1 MPMGGL
7 YYEQFSVGQRFE
19 HVLRRTV
26 TEADNLIFSA
36 LTHNP
41 AALHLD
47 EEYMKSSEFGTRIVN
62 SCFTL
67 SLMVGVSVADTTLG
81 TTVANLG
88 WDEIR
93 FPKPVF
99 IGDTLHATSEVIGL
113 RESKSRPD
121 TGIVTFL
128 HEAVNQR
135 GEVVCIIGPSGSGKS
150 TLLRCINMLETP
162 TDGTVVVLGTDLT
175 NLDSDIDAARTKI
188 GMVFQ
193 SFNLFSHMTVLENV
207 CVAQRKVLKRS
218 KEESEQIALQLLQ
231 RGGLSEKAT
240 AFPAQLSGGQQQR
253 VAIARALAMNPQ
265 VMLFDEATSALDPEL
280 VGEVLNVMRG
290 LAEEGMT
297 MLVVTH
303 EMGFAANVASRVV
316 FMDGGVIVEQ
326 GPPAQI
332 INAPQEERT
341 KAFLSS
347 VQQH

>member
-1 MPMGGL
+1 MNTEAVVSIRNLNKSFGDN
-7 YYEQFSVGQRFE
+7 
-19 HVLRRTV
+19 HVLRGI
-26 TEADNLIFSA
+26 D
-36 LTHNP
+36 
-41 AALHLD
+41 LD
-47 EEYMKSSEFGTRIVN
+47 V
-62 SCFTL
+62 
-67 SLMVGVSVADTTLG
+67 
-81 TTVANLG
+81 
-88 WDEIR
+88 
-93 FPKPVF
+93 
-99 IGDTLHATSEVIGL
+99 
-113 RESKSRPD
+113 
-121 TGIVTFL
+121 
-128 HEAVNQR
+128 QR

-150 TLLRCINMLETP
+150 TLLRCVNMLETP

-175 NLDSDIDAARTKI
+175 DLDSDLDAARTKI

-193 SFNLFSHMTVLENV
+193 SFNLFSHMSVLDNV

-218 KEESEQIALQLLQ
+218 KDEAEKIALQLLQ
-231 RGGLSEKAT
+231 RVGLSEKAT
-240 AFPAQLSGGQQQR
+240 AYPAQLSGGQQQR

-332 INAPQEERT
+332 INSPQEERT